1 MTDGIHARGLR
12 FLRARWRVLVRLGGW
27 SVLETAQTF
36 LTGYAPARALDEGFL
51 AGRPGVG
58 LAWLGVAGIG
68 VLVGAWGT
76 VRVYAAVA
84 ALVEP
89 LRDVLVGRVVERGV
103 READTGALSGLT
115 QQVEIARDTF
125 AGLVMVSR
133 SFVFTAVGAVVG
145 LASLDPL
152 LLLVVVPPL
161 AAGLGL
167 FAATLRPL
175 ARRQEEYLVADE
187 ALAEGLGRVCPGLRD
202 ITAAGAEDRVAA
214 GTGRLVDTE
223 QRAAYSLA
231 RWSVLRVV
239 SLALGG
245 QLPIVLLLACAPWLL
260 TRGVTTGALV
270 GALAYVTQSL
280 LPALRNLVHGLGTS
294 GSRLVVVLRRLVR
307 EPAAEPGAEESVRRT
322 GSHDANPLPTH
333 ACTPGPNGGRHP
345 LAHDPAVTAGATP
358 ESDAGTEESAE
369 RTGSHDANP
378 LPTHACT
385 PGPNGGRHP
394 LAHDPA
400 VTAGATPE
408 SDAGTEESAERTGS
422 HDANPLPTHACTPGP
437 NGGRHPLAHDP
448 AVTAGATPESDARDA
463 ETDDGLTDARPADR
477 HAEPGHR
484 LTPHTRARAAD
495 HECDTSPT
503 EAAAAHTPTREA
515 APDSDTSPT
524 TADTP
529 HRTAPHPTHRT
540 PTPALSLTSVSF
552 AYGPTATP
560 VVDRLDLDLAPGAH
574 LAVVGPSGIGKSTL
588 TALIAGIL
596 HPTGGMIRLCGHP
609 VPSPDA
615 AALRVLIPQEAYV
628 HTGTLAEN
636 LGHLRPAPVP
646 EPELLAAARA
656 VGLTPLLEAL
666 GGSRATVDPAAL
678 SAGERQLVALTRA
691 YLSYSPLVLLDEA
704 TCHLDPQAEER
715 AERAFAGRPGTTLVV
730 VAHRISS
737 ARRAGRVLLMDGP
750 RTAYGTHEELMRD
763 SPAYRELVGG
773 WTAVVPK
780 RSEPALPL
788 GDPDRVDA
796 VAGPGLAGD
805 RGHVVAHGPVGQAQ
819 APRDLRDGGPLGREG

>member
-1 MTDGIHARGLR
+1 MSQGAVADGIHARGLR

-27 SVLETAQTF
+27 SVLETGQTF

-103 READTGALSGLT
+103 RVADAGALSGLT

-175 ARRQEEYLVADE
+175 ARRQEEFLVADE
-187 ALAEGLGRVCPGLRD
+187 ALADGLGRVCPGLRD

-214 GTGRLVDTE
+214 DTGRLVDTE
-223 QRAAYSLA
+223 QRTAYSLA

-245 QLPIVLLLACAPWLL
+245 RLPIVLLLACAPWLL
-260 TRGVTTGALV
+260 ARGVTTGALV

-294 GSRLVVVLRRLVR
+294 GSRLLVVLRRLVR
-307 EPAAEPGAEESVRRT
+307 EPTAEPG
-322 GSHDANPLPTH
+322 
-333 ACTPGPNGGRHP
+333 GGRHP
-345 LAHDPAVTAGATP
+345 MAHDLAVA
-358 ESDAGTEESAE
+358 AGT
-369 RTGSHDANP
+369 P
-378 LPTHACT
+378 
-385 PGPNGGRHP
+385 
-394 LAHDPA
+394 
-400 VTAGATPE
+400 
-408 SDAGTEESAERTGS
+408 
-422 HDANPLPTHACTPGP
+422 
-437 NGGRHPLAHDP
+437 
-448 AVTAGATPESDARDA
+448 
-463 ETDDGLTDARPADR
+463 
-477 HAEPGHR
+477 AEPDASDDETHDH
-484 LTPHTRARAAD
+484 LTK
-495 HECDTSPT
+495 
-503 EAAAAHTPTREA
+503 
-515 APDSDTSPT
+515 
-524 TADTP
+524 ADTP
-529 HRTAPHPTHRT
+529 HSTAPHPPDRTSTPHPAGTHA
-540 PTPALSLTSVSF
+540 PALSLTSVSF
-552 AYGPTATP
+552 AYGSTATP
-560 VVDRLDLDLAPGAH
+560 VVDRLDLELPPGAH

-588 TALIAGIL
+588 TALIAGLL
-596 HPTGGMIRLCGHP
+596 HPTGGRIRLCGHP

-636 LGHLRPAPVP
+636 LGHLRPDPVP
-646 EPELLAAARA
+646 EPELLAAAEA

-691 YLSYSPLVLLDEA
+691 YLSYAPLVLLDEA

-715 AERAFAGRPGTTLVV
+715 AERAFASRPGTTLVV

-750 RTAYGTHEELMRD
+750 RTAYGTHEELVRD

-780 RSEPALPL
+780 RSEPALTL

-819 APRDLRDGGPLGREG
+819 ASRDLRDGGPLGREG

>member
-1 MTDGIHARGLR
+1 MSPGSAGRRVRRGGPRGSGRPADQRGHGGIYARGLR

-27 SVLETAQTF
+27 SVLETGQTF

-51 AGRPGVG
+51 AGRAGVG
-58 LAWLGVAGIG
+58 LGWLGVAAVG
-68 VLVGAWGT
+68 VLVGAYGT

-133 SFVFTAVGAVVG
+133 SFVFTAVGAAVG

-152 LLLVVVPPL
+152 LLLVVGPPL

-175 ARRQEEYLVADE
+175 ARRQEEFLFADE
-187 ALAEGLGRVCPGLRD
+187 ALADGLGRVCPGLRD

-223 QRAAYSLA
+223 QRAAYALA
-231 RWSVLRVV
+231 HWSVLRVV
-239 SLALGG
+239 SLAVGG

-260 TRGVTTGALV
+260 ARGVTTGALV

-307 EPAAEPGAEESVRRT
+307 EPASEPGAEESVVRAA
-322 GSHDANPLPTH
+322 SHGAHPLPSRTH
-333 ACTPGPNGGRHP
+333 ANDPGGGRHP
-345 LAHDPAVTAGATP
+345 V
-358 ESDAGTEESAE
+358 
-369 RTGSHDANP
+369 SHDLAVAA
-378 LPTHACT
+378 HA
-385 PGPNGGRHP
+385 PDG
-394 LAHDPA
+394 
-400 VTAGATPE
+400 E
-408 SDAGTEESAERTGS
+408 TG
-422 HDANPLPTHACTPGP
+422 
-437 NGGRHPLAHDP
+437 
-448 AVTAGATPESDARDA
+448 
-463 ETDDGLTDARPADR
+463 DGLTDASPADR
-477 HAEPGHR
+477 HAEPRHR
-484 LTPHTRARAAD
+484 LAPHTGARTTD
-495 HECDTSPT
+495 RD
-503 EAAAAHTPTREA
+503 
-515 APDSDTSPT
+515 PDSSRTE
-524 TADTP
+524 ADTP
-529 HRTAPHPTHRT
+529 HTPARTEDHDPDTSRTDADTSHSTAPHPRDRT
-540 PTPALSLTSVSF
+540 SPHTPAPALSLTSVSF
-552 AYGPTATP
+552 AYGPAATP
-560 VVDRLDLDLAPGAH
+560 VVDRLDLVLPPGAH

-588 TALIAGIL
+588 TALIAGL
-596 HPTGGMIRLCGHP
+596 LQPTGGSIRLCGHP
-609 VPSPDA
+609 VPSADA

-636 LGHLRPAPVP
+636 LGHLRADPVP

-666 GGSRATVDPAAL
+666 GGPRATVDPATL

-691 YLSYSPLVLLDEA
+691 YLSSAPLVLLDEA
-704 TCHLDPQAEER
+704 TCHLDPRAEER
-715 AERAFAGRPGTTLVV
+715 AERAFADRPGTTLVV

-737 ARRAGRVLLMDGP
+737 ARRAGHVLLMDGS
-750 RTAYGTHEELMRD
+750 RTAYGTHEELVRD

-773 WTAVVPK
+773 WTAVPPD

-796 VAGPGLAGD
+796 VAGPGLASD
-805 RGHVVAHGPVGQAQ
+805 RGHVVAHGSVGQAQ
-819 APRDLRDGGPLGREG
+819 VPRDLRDGGALGREG

>member
-1 MTDGIHARGLR
+1 MTDGIYARGLR
-12 FLRARWRVLVRLGGW
+12 FLGARWRVLVRLGGW

-58 LAWLGVAGIG
+58 LAWLAVAGIG

-89 LRDVLVGRVVERGV
+89 LRDLLVGRVVERGV
-103 READTGALSGLT
+103 READAGALSGLT

-175 ARRQEEYLVADE
+175 ARRQEEFLVADE
-187 ALAEGLGRVCPGLRD
+187 ALADGLGRVCPGLRD

-214 GTGRLVDTE
+214 DTGRLVDTE

-260 TRGVTTGALV
+260 ARGVTTGALL

-307 EPAAEPGAEESVRRT
+307 QPTAEPGGERPVVRT
-322 GSHDANPLPTH
+322 GSHGTNLLPTH
-333 ACTPGPNGGRHP
+333 TDATGPDGGRHP
-345 LAHDPAVTAGATP
+345 VAHDSAVAAGATAK
-358 ESDAGTEESAE
+358 SDAGSAESVE
-369 RTGSHDANP
+369 RTGSHGASP
-378 LPTHACT
+378 LPNRTYATGPDGGKHA
-385 PGPNGGRHP
+385 G
-394 LAHDPA
+394 AHDPDVA
-400 VTAGATPE
+400 AG
-408 SDAGTEESAERTGS
+408 
-422 HDANPLPTHACTPGP
+422 
-437 NGGRHPLAHDP
+437 
-448 AVTAGATPESDARDA
+448 SDARGA
-463 ETDDGLTDARPADR
+463 ETDDGVTDARRADR

-484 LTPHTRARAAD
+484 FAPHIRARAAD

-503 EAAAAHTPTREA
+503 K
-515 APDSDTSPT
+515 
-524 TADTP
+524 ADTP
-529 HRTAPHPTHRT
+529 LSTAPHTTDRSPTHHSAGIHA
-540 PTPALSLTSVSF
+540 PALSLASVSF
-552 AYGPTATP
+552 AYGPAATP
-560 VVDRLDLDLAPGAH
+560 VVDRLDLDLPPGAH

-588 TALIAGIL
+588 TALIAGL
-596 HPTGGMIRLCGHP
+596 LRPTGGRIRLCGHP

-636 LGHLRPAPVP
+636 LGHLRPDPVP
-646 EPELLAAARA
+646 EPELLAAAEA
-656 VGLTPLLEAL
+656 VGLTPVLEAL
-666 GGSRATVDPAAL
+666 GGSRAIVDPAAL

-691 YLSYSPLVLLDEA
+691 YLSYAPLVLLDEA

-715 AERAFAGRPGTTLVV
+715 AERAFASRPGTTLVV

-737 ARRAGRVLLMDGP
+737 AHRAGRVLLMDGP
-750 RTAYGTHEELMRD
+750 RTACGTHEELVRD

-773 WTAVVPK
+773 WTAAVPK

-819 APRDLRDGGPLGREG
+819 ASRDLRDGGTLGREG

>member
-1 MTDGIHARGLR
+1 MSAGPARGGGMYGRGFR

-27 SVLETAQTF
+27 SVLETGQTF

-58 LAWLGVAGIG
+58 LGWLGAAAIG
-68 VLVGAWGT
+68 VLVGAYGT

-89 LRDVLVGRVVERGV
+89 LRDLLVRRVVERGV
-103 READTGALSGLT
+103 RDADTGALSGLT

-133 SFVFTAVGAVVG
+133 SFVFTSVGAVVG

-152 LLLVVVPPL
+152 LLLVVGPPL

-175 ARRQEEYLVADE
+175 ARRQEEFLVADE
-187 ALAEGLGRVCPGLRD
+187 ALADGLGRVCPGLRD
-202 ITAAGAEDRVAA
+202 ITAAGAEQRVAA
-214 GTGRLVDTE
+214 DTGRLVDTE
-223 QRAAYSLA
+223 RRAAYSLA
-231 RWSVLRVV
+231 RWSVLRVA

-260 TRGVTTGALV
+260 ARGITAGALV

-307 EPAAEPGAEESVRRT
+307 EPT
-322 GSHDANPLPTH
+322 
-333 ACTPGPNGGRHP
+333 
-345 LAHDPAVTAGATP
+345 
-358 ESDAGTEESAE
+358 
-369 RTGSHDANP
+369 
-378 LPTHACT
+378 
-385 PGPNGGRHP
+385 
-394 LAHDPA
+394 
-400 VTAGATPE
+400 
-408 SDAGTEESAERTGS
+408 
-422 HDANPLPTHACTPGP
+422 
-437 NGGRHPLAHDP
+437 
-448 AVTAGATPESDARDA
+448 
-463 ETDDGLTDARPADR
+463 
-477 HAEPGHR
+477 
-484 LTPHTRARAAD
+484 
-495 HECDTSPT
+495 
-503 EAAAAHTPTREA
+503 
-515 APDSDTSPT
+515 
-524 TADTP
+524 
-529 HRTAPHPTHRT
+529 RTAPHDTNPPPGPADTTDPADAVRPAAHGLPAHGREALGPDHSPTLERAAGSGSPT
-540 PTPALSLTSVSF
+540 PTRPTTPRLPTAHPLGAPALSLTALSF
-552 AYGPTATP
+552 AYGPAATP

-588 TALIAGIL
+588 TALIAGL
-596 HPTGGMIRLCGHP
+596 LEPTGGRIRLWGHP
-609 VPSPDA
+609 VPSPAA

-628 HTGTLAEN
+628 HSGTLAEN
-636 LGHLRPAPVP
+636 LGHLRQDPVP
-646 EPELLAAARA
+646 EPELLAAAEA

-666 GGSRATVDPAAL
+666 GGPRAAVDPATL
-678 SAGERQLVALTRA
+678 SAGERQLVALARA
-691 YLSYSPLVLLDEA
+691 HLSYAPLVLLDEA
-704 TCHLDPQAEER
+704 TCHLDPRSEER
-715 AERAFAGRPGTTLVV
+715 AERAFANRPGTTLVV

-737 ARRAGRVLLMDGP
+737 ARRADRVLLMDGP
-750 RTAYGTHEELMRD
+750 RTAYGTHDELVRK
-763 SPAYRELVGG
+763 SPAYRALVGG
-773 WTAVVPK
+773 WTAVPPG

-788 GDPDRVDA
+788 RDPDRVDA

>member
-1 MTDGIHARGLR
+1 MTDGIYTRGLR

-27 SVLETAQTF
+27 SVLETGQTF

-51 AGRPGVG
+51 AGRAGVG
-58 LAWLGVAGIG
+58 LGWLGVAAVG
-68 VLVGAWGT
+68 VLVGAYGT

-133 SFVFTAVGAVVG
+133 SFVFTAVGAAVG

-152 LLLVVVPPL
+152 LLLVVGPPL

-175 ARRQEEYLVADE
+175 ARRQEEFLVADE
-187 ALAEGLGRVCPGLRD
+187 ALADGLGRVCPGLRD
-202 ITAAGAEDRVAA
+202 ITAAGAEDRVDA

-231 RWSVLRVV
+231 HWSVLRVV
-239 SLALGG
+239 SLAVGG

-260 TRGVTTGALV
+260 ARGVTTGALV

-307 EPAAEPGAEESVRRT
+307 EPAADTDTV
-322 GSHDANPLPTH
+322 
-333 ACTPGPNGGRHP
+333 
-345 LAHDPAVTAGATP
+345 AVAAGAP
-358 ESDAGTEESAE
+358 AEPDAPDDE
-369 RTGSHDANP
+369 TGD
-378 LPTHACT
+378 
-385 PGPNGGRHP
+385 GP
-394 LAHDPA
+394 
-400 VTAGATPE
+400 
-408 SDAGTEESAERTGS
+408 
-422 HDANPLPTHACTPGP
+422 
-437 NGGRHPLAHDP
+437 
-448 AVTAGATPESDARDA
+448 
-463 ETDDGLTDARPADR
+463 TDARPADR
-477 HAEPGHR
+477 PGEPGHR
-484 LTPHTRARAAD
+484 L
-495 HECDTSPT
+495 
-503 EAAAAHTPTREA
+503 
-515 APDSDTSPT
+515 
-524 TADTP
+524 
-529 HRTAPHPTHRT
+529 APH
-540 PTPALSLTSVSF
+540 TPALSLTSVSF
-552 AYGPTATP
+552 AYGPAATP
-560 VVDRLDLDLAPGAH
+560 VVDRLDLALPPGAH

-588 TALIAGIL
+588 TALIAGL
-596 HPTGGMIRLCGHP
+596 LQPTGGSIRLCGHP
-609 VPSPDA
+609 VPSADA

-628 HTGTLAEN
+628 HSGTLAEN
-636 LGHLRPAPVP
+636 LGHLRAGPVP

-666 GGSRATVDPAAL
+666 GGPRATVDPATL

-691 YLSYSPLVLLDEA
+691 YLSSAPLVLLDEA
-704 TCHLDPQAEER
+704 TCHLDPRAEER
-715 AERAFAGRPGTTLVV
+715 AERAFANRPGTTLVV

-737 ARRAGRVLLMDGP
+737 ARRAGHVLLMDGP
-750 RTAYGTHEELMRD
+750 RTAYGTHEELVRD

-773 WTAVVPK
+773 WTAVPPE

-805 RGHVVAHGPVGQAQ
+805 RGHVVAHGSVGQAQ
-819 APRDLRDGGPLGREG
+819 VPRDLRDGGALGREG

>member
-1 MTDGIHARGLR
+1 MSQGTVTDGIYARGLR
-12 FLRARWRVLVRLGGW
+12 FLGARWRVLVRLGGW
-27 SVLETAQTF
+27 SVLETGQTF

-58 LAWLGVAGIG
+58 LAWLAVAGIG

-89 LRDVLVGRVVERGV
+89 LRDLLVGRVVERGV
-103 READTGALSGLT
+103 READAGALSGLT

-161 AAGLGL
+161 VAGLGL

-175 ARRQEEYLVADE
+175 ARRQEEFLVADE
-187 ALAEGLGRVCPGLRD
+187 ALAHGLGRVCPGLRD

-214 GTGRLVDTE
+214 DTGRLVDTE
-223 QRAAYSLA
+223 QRAAYALA

-260 TRGVTTGALV
+260 ARGVTTGALL

-307 EPAAEPGAEESVRRT
+307 EPAAEPGVEQSVVRT
-322 GSHDANPLPTH
+322 GSHGATPLPNRTH
-333 ACTPGPNGGRHP
+333 ATGSDGGRHP
-345 LAHDPAVTAGATP
+345 GVHDPAVTSGATA
-358 ESDAGTEESAE
+358 ESDAGTEESVE
-369 RTGSHDANP
+369 RTGSHGANP
-378 LPTHACT
+378 PPSHTTAT
-385 PGPNGGRHP
+385 SPDDSRHP
-394 LAHDPA
+394 TAHDPA
-400 VTAGATPE
+400 VTTGAT
-408 SDAGTEESAERTGS
+408 A
-422 HDANPLPTHACTPGP
+422 
-437 NGGRHPLAHDP
+437 
-448 AVTAGATPESDARDA
+448 ESDARGA
-463 ETDDGLTDARPADR
+463 ETDGGLTDARPADR

-484 LTPHTRARAAD
+484 LAPHAGARAAD

-503 EAAAAHTPTREA
+503 EAATAHTPTREA
-515 APDSDTSPT
+515 PHDPGTSPT
-524 TADTP
+524 RADTP
-529 HRTAPHPTHRT
+529 HSTAPHTTDRT
-540 PTPALSLTSVSF
+540 PTRAPALSLASVSF
-552 AYGPTATP
+552 AYGPAATP
-560 VVDRLDLDLAPGAH
+560 VVDRLDLDLPPGAH

-588 TALIAGIL
+588 TALVAGL
-596 HPTGGMIRLCGHP
+596 LQPTGGRIRLCGHP

-636 LGHLRPAPVP
+636 LGHLRPDPVP
-646 EPELLAAARA
+646 ERELLAAAEA
-656 VGLTPLLEAL
+656 VGLTPVLEAL
-666 GGSRATVDPAAL
+666 GGSRSTVDPAAL

-691 YLSYSPLVLLDEA
+691 YLSYAPLVLLDEA

-715 AERAFAGRPGTTLVV
+715 AERAFASRPGTTLVV

-750 RTAYGTHEELMRD
+750 RTAYGTHEELVRE

-805 RGHVVAHGPVGQAQ
+805 RGHVIAHGPVGQAQ
-819 APRDLRDGGPLGREG
+819 ASRDLRDGGPLGREG

>member
-1 MTDGIHARGLR
+1 MSQGTVTDGIYARGLR
-12 FLRARWRVLVRLGGW
+12 FLGARWRVLVRLGGW
-27 SVLETAQTF
+27 SVLETGQTF

-103 READTGALSGLT
+103 READAGALSGLT

-133 SFVFTAVGAVVG
+133 SFVFTAVGAVAG

-161 AAGLGL
+161 VAGLGL
-167 FAATLRPL
+167 FAATLGPL
-175 ARRQEEYLVADE
+175 ARRQEEFLVADE

-214 GTGRLVDTE
+214 DTGRLVDTE

-260 TRGVTTGALV
+260 ARGVTTGALV

-307 EPAAEPGAEESVRRT
+307 EPAAEPGAEQSVVRT
-322 GSHDANPLPTH
+322 GSHGANPLP
-333 ACTPGPNGGRHP
+333 GRRP
-345 LAHDPAVTAGATP
+345 VAHDLAVAAGA
-358 ESDAGTEESAE
+358 
-369 RTGSHDANP
+369 
-378 LPTHACT
+378 
-385 PGPNGGRHP
+385 
-394 LAHDPA
+394 PA
-400 VTAGATPE
+400 
-408 SDAGTEESAERTGS
+408 
-422 HDANPLPTHACTPGP
+422 
-437 NGGRHPLAHDP
+437 
-448 AVTAGATPESDARDA
+448 ESDARD
-463 ETDDGLTDARPADR
+463 DDLTEARPADR

-484 LTPHTRARAAD
+484 LAPHAGARAAD
-495 HECDTSPT
+495 HECDSSPT
-503 EAAAAHTPTREA
+503 EAATAHTPAREA
-515 APDSDTSPT
+515 PHDPGTSPT
-524 TADTP
+524 KADTP
-529 HRTAPHPTHRT
+529 HSTAPHTTDRNST
-540 PTPALSLTSVSF
+540 RAAVLSLASVSF
-552 AYGPTATP
+552 AYGPAATP
-560 VVDRLDLDLAPGAH
+560 VVDRLDLDLPPGAH

-588 TALIAGIL
+588 TALIAGLL
-596 HPTGGMIRLCGHP
+596 HPTGGRIRLCGLP

-636 LGHLRPAPVP
+636 LGHLRPDPVP
-646 EPELLAAARA
+646 EPELLAAAEA

-691 YLSYSPLVLLDEA
+691 YLSYAPLVLLDEA

-715 AERAFAGRPGTTLVV
+715 AERAFASRPGTTLVV

-750 RTAYGTHEELMRD
+750 RTAYGTHEELVRD
-763 SPAYRELVGG
+763 SRAYRELVGG

-780 RSEPALPL
+780 RSEPALSL

-796 VAGPGLAGD
+796 VAGPGLSGD

-819 APRDLRDGGPLGREG
+819 ASRDLRDGGPLGREG